1 MGNCLKSNKEEEKNR
16 TIVPNI
22 NVTEN
27 TPNIDHPN
35 GKFARNHIR
44 TTKYTLWTFLFLNLF
59 EQFHRFA
66 NVYFVFILIL
76 NFMPEVSAFAKE
88 VAPLPVIFV
97 LSVTA
102 TKDAFEDYRR
112 YKSDK
117 KINNAQCHV
126 YDR

>member
-1 MGNCLKSNKEEEKNR
+1 MGNCLRGNKEEKENR
-16 TIVPNI
+16 KIIPNI
-22 NVTEN
+22 NVPVGTVRK
-27 TPNIDHPN
+27 DHPN

-44 TTKYTLWTFLFLNLF
+44 TTKYTLWTFLFLNLY

-66 NVYFVFILIL
+66 NIYFVFMLIL
-76 NFMPEVSAFAKE
+76 NFMPEVNSFAAE

-112 YKSDK
+112 WKSDK
-117 KINNAQCHV
+117 KINNSECQI